1 MDNKNKDII
10 ILGEMPVQG
19 LYDTTLTVEALYPI
33 NFLPPNKK
41 FVLSLHY
48 NESNTFLFVNVTKT

>member
-19 LYDTTLTVEALYPI
+19 LYDTILTVEALYPI
-33 NFLPPNKK
+33 NFLRPNKK

-48 NESNTFLFVNVTKT
+48 NESNTFLFVNATKT